1 LTMTTVRAAA
11 TAADIANF
19 RGAILV
25 KNGIPTSCEL
35 ALIDNQAAFVAANCL
50 DYKSGQVSADT
61 KYEVYF
67 DGAKGNAPGRAT
79 INPGDIYVNGFYD
92 PTSYANNV
100 AVVKFDFSA
109 QGAWRNFFAV
119 NRLEWNNIVY
129 VRRQLLNAAEDS
141 MAAAWSTPAVV
152 SQLNSDSG
160 CAKASGL
167 FSSNQDDMLCSKQS
181 VTSPVSDRCSLPYGS
196 LYGVASRAMAVSA
209 LYSHTVTY
217 GNKMCNNGGGDA
229 YHFYTQLS
237 NYTRFARHVLG
248 RKLSEY
254 IENADQYLELRHI
267 TSYRMR
273 YPESDNDQGT
283 SMFGGD
289 IFAVQRMELNLKPP
303 QQMQPPPL
311 PPPQPPPPPA
321 NTATTT
327 VTTTTKTQAEQGQAT
342 SFHPSS
348 SPSLPAMATRPDDAA
363 AGASK
368 DASSTA
374 TPSTSKE
381 NNVSDRPT
389 SLIDPADFPPGFGTG
404 GVTRVD
410 HDDDDD
416 DKHDSSKHSSEST
429 SQSTSAEQNK
439 AGSGGQSNDGDG
451 FKGVSKSTVIALA
464 VTIPLLVIMASV
476 GSYFMYKSHRKRK
489 FNILQSNGLNFTFRG
504 ATLVKNG
511 QPTSCEFGL
520 IDNQS
525 AFLAANCLDF
535 KDGQVNQATKYEIY
549 FDKAKGQ
556 GPGRA
561 TLIPDKIRVHPL
573 YNPTS
578 FANNIAV
585 VEFSYS
591 DQGSWINYIS
601 VNSLEWTSMVNV
613 RRQLLSPSANSWGD
627 PVVQTQTGNA
637 PDCFKASAL
646 FKSNVRDMV
655 CSVLSLSSPVSNKCS
670 APYGTLYG
678 VSEKSMAVSAIY
690 SHSVVYNSNM
700 CSGGNTFHYFTMLSN
715 YTRYASSVLGR
726 RVYEYIENT
735 RLYDTMWHTTSHHF
749 QNVNAMNAAGT
760 SQFGGD

>member
-1 LTMTTVRAAA
+1 MTSPHSLLSVAVSVALLLLLQLTMVIVHAVA

-119 NRLEWNNIVY
+119 NRLEWNNIAY

-141 MAAAWSTPAVV
+141 MATAWSTPAVM
-152 SQLNSDSG
+152 SQLNSDPG

-181 VTSPVSDRCSLPYGS
+181 VASPVSDRCSLPYGS

-209 LYSHTVTY
+209 LYSHTVSY
-217 GNKMCNNGGGDA
+217 GNKVCNNGDGGDT

-237 NYTRFARHVLG
+237 NYTRFARNVLG

-254 IENADQYLELRHI
+254 IENADQYSELRHI

-303 QQMQPPPL
+303 QQMQPP
-311 PPPQPPPPPA
+311 
-321 NTATTT
+321 
-327 VTTTTKTQAEQGQAT
+327 
-342 SFHPSS
+342 
-348 SPSLPAMATRPDDAA
+348 
-363 AGASK
+363 
-368 DASSTA
+368 
-374 TPSTSKE
+374 KE
-381 NNVSDRPT
+381 NNVSDRST

-410 HDDDDD
+410 YDDDDD
-416 DKHDSSKHSSEST
+416 GKHDNSSKHSSEST

-439 AGSGGQSNDGDG
+439 AGGQSNDGDG
-451 FKGVSKSTVIALA
+451 FKGVSKSTAIALA

-489 FNILQSNGLNFTFRG
+489 FNILQSNELN
-504 ATLVKNG
+504 L
-511 QPTSCEFGL
+511 
-520 IDNQS
+520 
-525 AFLAANCLDF
+525 
-535 KDGQVNQATKYEIY
+535 
-549 FDKAKGQ
+549 
-556 GPGRA
+556 
-561 TLIPDKIRVHPL
+561 
-573 YNPTS
+573 
-578 FANNIAV
+578 
-585 VEFSYS
+585 
-591 DQGSWINYIS
+591 
-601 VNSLEWTSMVNV
+601 
-613 RRQLLSPSANSWGD
+613 
-627 PVVQTQTGNA
+627 
-637 PDCFKASAL
+637 
-646 FKSNVRDMV
+646 
-655 CSVLSLSSPVSNKCS
+655 
-670 APYGTLYG
+670 
-678 VSEKSMAVSAIY
+678 
-690 SHSVVYNSNM
+690 
-700 CSGGNTFHYFTMLSN
+700 
-715 YTRYASSVLGR
+715 
-726 RVYEYIENT
+726 
-735 RLYDTMWHTTSHHF
+735 
-749 QNVNAMNAAGT
+749 
-760 SQFGGD
+760 